1 MFFHATE
8 TIKHNKSFIMTLK
21 NNDGLEVIKHEDK
34 ATILW
39 EAFRDI
45 LGSSDFTHMHFNL
58 EDLIQ
63 TADSLDELVQ
73 PILKEEIDN
82 IVKNLLSGKS
92 PGPDDFN
99 IYYGKKCWDI
109 IVNDFYEM
117 CNAFYNENICLQSI
131 NGSYII
137 LLPKVYNP
145 TKVGGYRPISL
156 LNSSIKLIIKIL
168 ANRLQSVILK
178 LVHQN
183 QYGFIKNISIQ
194 DCLAWSFKYLHICHK
209 SKKRNGHFEV
219 GF

>member
-8 TIKHNKSFIMTLK
+8 TIKHNKSFIMALK
-21 NNDGLEVIKHEDK
+21 NNDGLEVTKHEDK

-63 TADSLDELVQ
+63 IADSLDELVQ

-99 IYYGKKCWDI
+99 IYYGK
-109 IVNDFYEM
+109 
-117 CNAFYNENICLQSI
+117 NA
-131 NGSYII
+131 GI
-137 LLPKVYNP
+137 LLPMTSMKCAMLS
-145 TKVGGYRPISL
+145 TMKT
-156 LNSSIKLIIKIL
+156 
-168 ANRLQSVILK
+168 SVCRVLMA
-178 LVHQN
+178 HT
-183 QYGFIKNISIQ
+183 
-194 DCLAWSFKYLHICHK
+194 
-209 SKKRNGHFEV
+209 
-219 GF
+219 